1 MADAARYL
9 DLGQLAAHG
18 ACLDL
23 PRSSRIKLEAKISM
37 IKLSNDRTG
46 STKQLGKLAD
56 IDCLTLPPSSNGE
69 TIQECWND
77 LRRRQFLAVLDRIYA
92 MPTSHLERFQPQQHW
107 QIFDLITPTYGCD
120 SNTCAGLE
128 GPTMAASGSV
138 AQFASL
144 DPNASSSPWGA
155 TINSTSRRRSSVAP
169 GRGSEFL
176 PDHILVELHTW
187 EYPRTSKH
195 SKDWVKTIID
205 LVRDIDAM
213 GYSFA
218 FQERTIGCVACFEY
232 VLVRDRPSTI
242 NPKGNLKNWTES

>member
-1 MADAARYL
+1 
-9 DLGQLAAHG
+9 
-18 ACLDL
+18 
-23 PRSSRIKLEAKISM
+23 
-37 IKLSNDRTG
+37 
-46 STKQLGKLAD
+46 
-56 IDCLTLPPSSNGE
+56 
-69 TIQECWND
+69 
-77 LRRRQFLAVLDRIYA
+77 
-92 MPTSHLERFQPQQHW
+92 MPASDLERFQPQQHW

-120 SNTCAGLE
+120 SNTLRRIGGPNDGGKWICGPIRVTGSKCVVFSMGSNNQFDFEEAIVRSTGQWRDRIDESGKTFKRLNTIVRELGVSGLTLLKMDIE
-128 GPTMAASGSV
+128 HGEYEV
-138 AQFASL
+138 FESL
-144 DPNASSSPWGA
+144 K
-155 TINSTSRRRSSVAP
+155 RAP
-169 GRGSEFL
+169 EEFL